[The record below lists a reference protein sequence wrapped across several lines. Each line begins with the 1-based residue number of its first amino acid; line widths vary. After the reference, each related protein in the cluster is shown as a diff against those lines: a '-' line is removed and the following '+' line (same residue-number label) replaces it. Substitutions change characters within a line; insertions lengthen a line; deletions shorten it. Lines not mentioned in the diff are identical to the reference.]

1 MKIKLACSVFLMFF
15 LLTSFV
21 LTPSSVQ
28 ANSNQDNQNV
38 FIEIDKDDYHS
49 SDDFFVTSSSS
60 GCDSRWYY
68 DTGTT
73 LPQDADYTSCDLL
86 NRVRVGD
93 ILYEEATIVST
104 LTGHVAIVEGIF
116 FDNGQPYIRL
126 IEAVSCGVVR
136 SVLDCNRLSENDG
149 EVYRVIGASYTE
161 RSNAVDFAINE
172 LEKGFNHVFS
182 GACTSRNTWYCS
194 QLVHCAYD
202 DQGYNLAG
210 TPIFFPRQITNSDLT
225 TIATVGGGGYLP
237 PGGGDGPPAIVP
249 NFYKEEDLAA
259 E

>member
-1 MKIKLACSVFLMFF
+1 MKLKLACSVFLMFF
-15 LLTSFV
+15 LFASFV

-93 ILYEEATIVST
+93 I
-104 LTGHVAIVEGIF
+104 
-116 FDNGQPYIRL
+116 
-126 IEAVSCGVVR
+126 
-136 SVLDCNRLSENDG
+136 
-149 EVYRVIGASYTE
+149 
-161 RSNAVDFAINE
+161 
-172 LEKGFNHVFS
+172 
-182 GACTSRNTWYCS
+182 
-194 QLVHCAYD
+194 
-202 DQGYNLAG
+202 
-210 TPIFFPRQITNSDLT
+210 
-225 TIATVGGGGYLP
+225 
-237 PGGGDGPPAIVP
+237 
-249 NFYKEEDLAA
+249 
-259 E
+259 